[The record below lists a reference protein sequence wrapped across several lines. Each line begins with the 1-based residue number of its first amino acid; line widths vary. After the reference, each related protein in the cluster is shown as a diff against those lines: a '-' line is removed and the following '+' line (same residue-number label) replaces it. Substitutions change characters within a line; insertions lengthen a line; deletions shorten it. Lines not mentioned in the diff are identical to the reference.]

1 MKTGTKKI
9 RSIKKRILTLGYVTI
24 LIVVFVIAIANLIVT
39 KQNQRNSVYSQ
50 ADMLAESYSSS
61 IENVMSRV
69 YFEQDTL
76 AKDTEIA
83 EKFLTKD
90 VKGIETYLL
99 GNRSKKTMFYSV
111 SLLYPSGETY
121 DGFDLSGRD
130 YFKKAMDGIP
140 NISSPVFSKKDQIMT
155 YYVAQR
161 MDNGITDGV
170 IFSGLNID
178 YFYDIIKGYEES
190 NDYGGKAFIVDS
202 KGTYIVSSDDEKVNN
217 SINPITRAQEDKN
230 YADSARLVQ
239 EMLGGTEGQSI
250 VSMEDGKHYYVSY
263 KPINSADGWSIA
275 VLIPESEV
283 AVPVLNSLIMS
294 IIISL
299 VAFVS
304 SSISYSLFAR
314 KIANPISEVVERVK
328 LLEKG
333 DLTSDV
339 KISYDTS
346 DTYELTTSISNTI
359 NNLSAYIGEV
369 SRVVEQMANG
379 NFNLDITKEY
389 YGDFAPLKV
398 SLNKILDSLNNV
410 LLNIRVSSE
419 QVSKGSEQVANVAQ
433 ELSHGVST
441 QASAVNE
448 LSSIVDEISNQV
460 KNSAKNAKVASSNS
474 ADETKLI
481 KNGSV
486 QMEQMMQ
493 AMKDINSTSSQ
504 IVNIIK
510 TIDDIAF
517 QTNILAL
524 NAAVEAA
531 RAGSAGKGFAVV
543 ADEVRNLAAKSAEA
557 AKTTTTLIQSSIT
570 AVESGTTIAEETSKT
585 LEEIVKNSVETTR
598 LITLISD
605 ASEEQSRSIIEV
617 TQGINQ
623 ISDVVQK
630 NSVTSEESAGSSEE
644 ISAEAQKL
652 YELIAKFKT
661 RN

>member
-1 MKTGTKKI
+1 MRNGTKKI
-9 RSIKKRILTLGYVTI
+9 RSIKKRLLTLGYITI
-24 LIVVFVIAIANLIVT
+24 FIIVVGLGIANLIIT
-39 KQNQRNSVYSQ
+39 RQNERNSVYSE
-50 ADMLAESYSSS
+50 ANMLAESYSSS

-76 AKDTEIA
+76 AKDTDIA
-83 EKFLTKD
+83 KKFLTKD
-90 VKGIETYLL
+90 VKGIESYLL
-99 GNRSKKTMFYSV
+99 DNRVKKTMFYTISV
-111 SLLYPSGETY
+111 IDANGTTY
-121 DGFDLSGRD
+121 DGFDLSQRD
-130 YFKKAMDGIP
+130 YFKMAMGGIP

-161 MDNGITDGV
+161 MDNGIADGV
-170 IFSGLNID
+170 IFTGLNIN
-178 YFYDIIKGYEES
+178 YFFDIIKGYEES
-190 NDYGGKAFIVDS
+190 NDYGGLAFIVDRN
-202 KGTYIVSSDDEKVNN
+202 GTYIVSSDDEKVNN

-239 EMLGGTEGQSI
+239 EMLKGTEGQSI

-263 KPINSADGWSIA
+263 KPIDSPDGWSIA
-275 VLIPESEV
+275 ILIPEAEV
-283 AVPVLNSLIMS
+283 AIPVINTFIISL
-294 IIISL
+294 IISL
-299 VAFVS
+299 VAFVVS
-304 SSISYSLFAR
+304 TVSFRFFAN
-314 KIANPISEVVERVK
+314 KIAHPIIAAVERVK
-328 LLEKG
+328 LLENG

-339 KISYDTS
+339 NISYDTIETN
-346 DTYELTTSISNTI
+346 DLTTSISNTV
-359 NNLSAYIGEV
+359 NNLSDYIGEI
-369 SRVVEQMANG
+369 SRVLEQMSNG

-389 YGDFAPLKV
+389 HGDFAPLKV
-398 SLNKILDSLNNV
+398 SLNKILDSLNQV
-410 LLNIRVSSE
+410 MLNIRVSCE

-448 LSSIVDEISNQV
+448 MSSIVDEISNQV
-460 KNSAKNAKVASSNS
+460 KDSAKNAKIASSNS

-481 KNGSV
+481 KNGST

-557 AKTTTTLIQSSIT
+557 AKTTTALIQSSIT
-570 AVESGTTIAEETSKT
+570 AVESGTTIAEETAKT

-598 LITLISD
+598 LIAMISD
-605 ASEEQSRSIIEV
+605 ASEEQSRSVVEV

-652 YELIAKFKT
+652 FELVAKFKI
-661 RN
+661 RK